1 MIIICGRELDRKCE
15 PCMKLYQLSLLFVCL
30 ACASLFVG
38 VQDLSLLQLFH
49 LSDEQMNTLFS
60 SRIPR
65 LMSIVLAGMS
75 LSLCGFI
82 MQSMTRN
89 KFVSPT
95 TAGTMDWAKLG
106 ILTAMLV
113 FTQAS
118 PLMKMGIAFL
128 FTLAGNLLFL
138 KILRHI
144 KVNDTIYVP
153 LVGLMF
159 GGIVSSISTFIA
171 YKYDL
176 IQNVSAWL
184 QGDFSLIVQG
194 RYELLYVSVPLL
206 IIAYLYADRFTVAGM
221 GESFAVNLGLTY
233 KRVMAVGLVI
243 VSMITSVTI
252 LTVGM
257 LPFLGLIIPN
267 IVSIYR
273 GDHLKKSLPHTA
285 LLGAIFVLICDVLG
299 RVIIYPYEIS
309 VGLMVGIIG
318 SAIFLYMLLRRKR
331 YA

>member
-65 LMSIVLAGMS
+65 LMSIVFAGMS

-118 PLMKMGIAFL
+118 PLMKMAIAFL

-159 GGIVSSISTFIA
+159 GGIISSISTFIA

>member
-1 MIIICGRELDRKCE
+1 
-15 PCMKLYQLSLLFVCL
+15 MKLYQLSLLFVCL

-118 PLMKMGIAFL
+118 PLMKMAIAFL

-285 LLGAIFVLICDVLG
+285 LLGAIFVLICDMLG

>member
-38 VQDLSLLQLFH
+38 VQDLPLLQLFH

-118 PLMKMGIAFL
+118 PLMKMAIAFL

-159 GGIVSSISTFIA
+159 GGIISSISTFIA

-194 RYELLYVSVPLL
+194 RYELLYMSVPLL

-243 VSMITSVTI
+243 VSMITSVTL

>member
-118 PLMKMGIAFL
+118 PLMKMVIAFL

>member
-1 MIIICGRELDRKCE
+1 
-15 PCMKLYQLSLLFVCL
+15 MKLYQLSLLFVCL
-30 ACASLFVG
+30 ACISLFVG
-38 VQDLSLLQLFH
+38 VQDLSILQLFH
-49 LSDEQMNTLFS
+49 LTDEQEHTLVS
-60 SRIPR
+60 SRLPR
-65 LMSIVLAGMS
+65 LVSIVLAGMS

-106 ILTAMLV
+106 ILVAMLV
-113 FTQAS
+113 FTQAN

>member
-1 MIIICGRELDRKCE
+1 
-15 PCMKLYQLSLLFVCL
+15 MKLYQLSLLFVCL

-65 LMSIVLAGMS
+65 LMGIVLAGMS

-118 PLMKMGIAFL
+118 PLMKMAIAFL

>member
-38 VQDLSLLQLFH
+38 VQDLPLLQLFH

-118 PLMKMGIAFL
+118 PLMKMAIAFL

-243 VSMITSVTI
+243 VSMITSVTL

-299 RVIIYPYEIS
+299 RMIIYPYEIS

>member
-1 MIIICGRELDRKCE
+1 
-15 PCMKLYQLSLLFVCL
+15 MKLYQLSLLFVCL
-30 ACASLFVG
+30 ACISLFVG
-38 VQDLSLLQLFH
+38 VQDLSILQLFH
-49 LSDEQMNTLFS
+49 LTDEQVHTLVS
-60 SRIPR
+60 SRLPR
-65 LMSIVLAGMS
+65 LVSIVLAGMS

-106 ILTAMLV
+106 ILVAMLV
-113 FTQAS
+113 FTQAN

-176 IQNVSAWL
+176 IQNVSTWL

>member
-118 PLMKMGIAFL
+118 PLMKMAIAFL

-159 GGIVSSISTFIA
+159 GGIISSISTFIA

>member
-1 MIIICGRELDRKCE
+1 
-15 PCMKLYQLSLLFVCL
+15 MKLYQLSLLFVCL
-30 ACASLFVG
+30 ACISLFVG
-38 VQDLSLLQLFH
+38 VQDLSILQLFH
-49 LSDEQMNTLFS
+49 LTDEQVHTLVS
-60 SRIPR
+60 SRLPR
-65 LMSIVLAGMS
+65 LVSIVLAGMS

-106 ILTAMLV
+106 ILVAMLV
-113 FTQAS
+113 FTQAN

-273 GDHLKKSLPHTA
+273 GDHLKKSIPHTA

>member
-38 VQDLSLLQLFH
+38 VQDLPLLQLFH

-118 PLMKMGIAFL
+118 PLMKMAIAFL

-159 GGIVSSISTFIA
+159 GGIISSISTFIA

>member
-118 PLMKMGIAFL
+118 PLMKMAIAFL

-221 GESFAVNLGLTY
+221 GESFAINLGLTY

>member
-38 VQDLSLLQLFH
+38 VQDLPLLQLFH

-95 TAGTMDWAKLG
+95 TAGTMDWAKLA

-118 PLMKMGIAFL
+118 PLMKMAIAFL

-176 IQNVSAWL
+176 IQNVSTWL

>member
-1 MIIICGRELDRKCE
+1 
-15 PCMKLYQLSLLFVCL
+15 MKLYQLSLLFVCL
-30 ACASLFVG
+30 ACISLFVG
-38 VQDLSLLQLFH
+38 VQDLSILELFH
-49 LSDEQMNTLFS
+49 LTDEQVHTLVS
-60 SRIPR
+60 SRLPR
-65 LMSIVLAGMS
+65 LVSIVLAGMS

-106 ILTAMLV
+106 ILVAMLV
-113 FTQAS
+113 FTQAN

>member
-1 MIIICGRELDRKCE
+1 
-15 PCMKLYQLSLLFVCL
+15 MKLYQLSLLFVCL

-118 PLMKMGIAFL
+118 PLMKMAIAFL

-221 GESFAVNLGLTY
+221 GESFAINLGLTY

>member
-1 MIIICGRELDRKCE
+1 
-15 PCMKLYQLSLLFVCL
+15 MKLYQLILLFLCL
-30 ACASLFVG
+30 ACISLFVG
-38 VQDLSLLQLFH
+38 VQDLSILQLFH
-49 LSDEQMNTLFS
+49 LTDEQVHTLVS
-60 SRIPR
+60 SRLPR
-65 LMSIVLAGMS
+65 LVSIVLAGMS

-106 ILTAMLV
+106 ILVAMLV
-113 FTQAS
+113 FTQAN

>member
-1 MIIICGRELDRKCE
+1 
-15 PCMKLYQLSLLFVCL
+15 MKLYQLSLLFVCL

-38 VQDLSLLQLFH
+38 VQDLSLLHLFH

-118 PLMKMGIAFL
+118 PLMKMAIAFL

>member
-1 MIIICGRELDRKCE
+1 
-15 PCMKLYQLSLLFVCL
+15 MKLYQLSLLFACL
-30 ACASLFVG
+30 AIASLFVG
-38 VQDLSLLQLFH
+38 VQDLSILQLFH
-49 LSDEQMNTLFS
+49 LTDVQMHTLFS

-65 LMSIVLAGMS
+65 LMSIVLAGIS

-106 ILTAMLV
+106 ILVAMLV

-194 RYELLYVSVPLL
+194 RYEMLYVSVPLL

-221 GESFAVNLGLTY
+221 GESFAINLGLTY

-243 VSMITSVTI
+243 VSMMTSVTI

>member
-118 PLMKMGIAFL
+118 PLMKMAIAFL

-144 KVNDTIYVP
+144 KANDTIYVP

-233 KRVMAVGLVI
+233 KRVMAVGLVL

>member
-1 MIIICGRELDRKCE
+1 
-15 PCMKLYQLSLLFVCL
+15 MKLYQLSLLFVCL
-30 ACASLFVG
+30 ACISLFVG
-38 VQDLSLLQLFH
+38 VQDLSILNLFH
-49 LSDEQMNTLFS
+49 LTDEQVHTLVS
-60 SRIPR
+60 SRLPR

-106 ILTAMLV
+106 ILAAMLV
-113 FTQAS
+113 FTQAN

-273 GDHLKKSLPHTA
+273 GDHLKKNLPHTA

>member
-38 VQDLSLLQLFH
+38 VQDLPLLQLFH

-95 TAGTMDWAKLG
+95 TAGTMDCAKLG

-118 PLMKMGIAFL
+118 PLMKMAIAFL

-159 GGIVSSISTFIA
+159 GGIISSISTFIA

>member
-1 MIIICGRELDRKCE
+1 
-15 PCMKLYQLSLLFVCL
+15 MKLYQLSLLFVCL

-38 VQDLSLLQLFH
+38 VQDLPLLQLFH

-95 TAGTMDWAKLG
+95 TAGTMDCAKLG

-118 PLMKMGIAFL
+118 PLMKMAIAFL

-159 GGIVSSISTFIA
+159 GGIISSISTFIA

>member
-1 MIIICGRELDRKCE
+1 
-15 PCMKLYQLSLLFVCL
+15 MKLYQLSLLFVCL
-30 ACASLFVG
+30 ACISLFVG
-38 VQDLSLLQLFH
+38 VQDLSILQLFH
-49 LSDEQMNTLFS
+49 LTDEQVHTLVS
-60 SRIPR
+60 SRLPR
-65 LMSIVLAGMS
+65 LVSIVLAGMS

-106 ILTAMLV
+106 ILVAMLV
-113 FTQAS
+113 FTQAN

-273 GDHLKKSLPHTA
+273 GDHLKKGLPHTA

>member
-1 MIIICGRELDRKCE
+1 
-15 PCMKLYQLSLLFVCL
+15 MKLYQLSLLFVCL
-30 ACASLFVG
+30 ACVSLFVG
-38 VQDLSLLQLFH
+38 VQDLSILQLFH
-49 LSDEQMNTLFS
+49 LTDEQVHTLVS

-106 ILTAMLV
+106 ILVAMLV

-176 IQNVSAWL
+176 IQNVSVWL

-194 RYELLYVSVPLL
+194 RYELLYMSVPLL

-331 YA
+331 HA

>member
-1 MIIICGRELDRKCE
+1 
-15 PCMKLYQLSLLFVCL
+15 MKLYQLSLLFVCL

-38 VQDLSLLQLFH
+38 VQDLSILQLFH
-49 LSDEQMNTLFS
+49 LTDEQVQTLLS

-75 LSLCGFI
+75 LSICGFI

-106 ILTAMLV
+106 ILVAMLV

-118 PLMKMGIAFL
+118 PLMKMAIAFL

-159 GGIVSSISTFIA
+159 GGIISSISTFIA

-206 IIAYLYADRFTVAGM
+206 IIAYVYADRFTVAGM

>member
-1 MIIICGRELDRKCE
+1 
-15 PCMKLYQLSLLFVCL
+15 MKLYQLSLLFVCL

-38 VQDLSLLQLFH
+38 VQDLSILQLFH
-49 LSDEQMNTLFS
+49 LTDGQMHTLLS

-106 ILTAMLV
+106 ILAAMLV
-113 FTQAS
+113 FTHAS
-118 PLMKMGIAFL
+118 PLTKMGIAFL

-159 GGIVSSISTFIA
+159 GGIVSAISTFIA
-171 YKYDL
+171 HKYDL

>member
-1 MIIICGRELDRKCE
+1 
-15 PCMKLYQLSLLFVCL
+15 MKLYQLSLLFVCL

-106 ILTAMLV
+106 ILTSMLV

-118 PLMKMGIAFL
+118 PLMKMAIAFL